1 MSKPNSRERELE
13 FIEGCMENNLS
24 KEELL
29 VLYDHLE
36 RKKNDNNT
44 KKASETITL
53 IQQSILRLSHTK

>member
-29 VLYDHLE
+29 GLYDHLE
-36 RKKNDNNT
+36 QKKKGTNT

-53 IQQSILRLSHTK
+53 IQQSILRLSQTK